1 MDDRRRG
8 QLRDALNM
16 LSNAASVVERV
27 CDKEQDCVDN
37 YPENLQSTERFEKM
51 EDALDSLND
60 ALEKSTMQK
69 ATFSLLSSKEKA
81 GRDCPA
87 LLLLKQI
94 VRQFQLEAH
103 QNFSVAFYRAAAI
116 RRHKDICVTKL
127 WIRGY

>member
-37 YPENLQSTERFEKM
+37 YPENLQSTERFEMMRSK
-51 EDALDSLND
+51 
-60 ALEKSTMQK
+60 KSTMQK

-116 RRHKDICVTKL
+116 RRHKDIRVTKL
-127 WIRGY
+127 WVRGY